1 MVGWY
6 KLSAPLLQI
15 EKGRARIFQKIINCG
30 EWWLPYWW
38 HQHSAGICLEAWKE
52 VKSQPSGKWSL
63 LRNRQLSKVKRQTK
77 YLSLD
82 PIQWKWFYPTLKPWS
97 KLISPIEAQSVPIET
112 KRKQVETRL
121 VGQLGQLGQG
131 GSGLS
136 AQCFLCCSPSRL
148 DRLNREWSLSSHPV
162 DQLYPASSSVAA
174 FQTRMGLNVSN
185 CVQQVKQMER
195 ECLFTIQPAAVLL
208 SKQTQNKLTW
218 AKSGQ
223 LSNSEEV
230 WSSFSSFQSKSV
242 KRAWWWSNSSRK

>member
-15 EKGRARIFQKIINCG
+15 EKGGARIFQKIINCG

-162 DQLYPASSSVAA
+162 DQL
-174 FQTRMGLNVSN
+174 
-185 CVQQVKQMER
+185 
-195 ECLFTIQPAAVLL
+195 
-208 SKQTQNKLTW
+208 
-218 AKSGQ
+218 
-223 LSNSEEV
+223 
-230 WSSFSSFQSKSV
+230 
-242 KRAWWWSNSSRK
+242 

>member
-1 MVGWY
+1 M
-6 KLSAPLLQI
+6 
-15 EKGRARIFQKIINCG
+15 
-30 EWWLPYWW
+30 
-38 HQHSAGICLEAWKE
+38 
-52 VKSQPSGKWSL
+52 
-63 LRNRQLSKVKRQTK
+63 
-77 YLSLD
+77 
-82 PIQWKWFYPTLKPWS
+82 KPRS

-174 FQTRMGLNVSN
+174 FQTRMRLNMSN

-230 WSSFSSFQSKSV
+230 WSSS
-242 KRAWWWSNSSRK
+242 